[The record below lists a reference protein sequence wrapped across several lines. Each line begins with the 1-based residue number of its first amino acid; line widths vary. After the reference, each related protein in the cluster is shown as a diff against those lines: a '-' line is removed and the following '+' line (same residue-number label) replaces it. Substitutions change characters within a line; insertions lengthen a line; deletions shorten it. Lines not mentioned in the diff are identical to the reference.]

1 MTITRKHAKLETH
14 LTIFADRR
22 NWRMKSPG
30 VSSASHIYCRHDIV
44 SHLNLVFCLFWFFK
58 GDCDTSFGAR
68 FTFSVFSEELIVG
81 EIFVR
86 IYNEQPL
93 FPLEVRSTPQRVS
106 TQPFNSQYPVSKSL
120 H

>member
-1 MTITRKHAKLETH
+1 MTITRKHTKLETH
-14 LTIFADRR
+14 QTIFADRR

-44 SHLNLVFCLFWFFK
+44 SHLNLIFLFVLFFK

-93 FPLEVRSTPQRVS
+93 FPLEVRSTSQTVS